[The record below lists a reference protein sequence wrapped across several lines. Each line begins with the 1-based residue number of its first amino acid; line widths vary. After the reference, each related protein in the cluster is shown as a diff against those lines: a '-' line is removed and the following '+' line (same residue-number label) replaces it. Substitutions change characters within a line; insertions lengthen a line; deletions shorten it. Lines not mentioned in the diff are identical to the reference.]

1 MRASSSWIYTN
12 KIVLID
18 DEREDYLAIFKSS
31 AFRGWLQHLS
41 GGKIEGRLSLS
52 ISESIAKYAIPD
64 AIVSMEGISAAE
76 RLDELSVELAE
87 RHNFGL
93 TEVMNWINSPERDDA
108 TVSELR
114 DLMAKIDEDVFVAYG
129 WTDLNP
135 KYEFRPFSG
144 GSVND
149 PWRWA
154 LSDQTLSEVIR
165 RLTELNR
172 QRYEEEV
179 AQGLHGKKKPAAKSR
194 APKAGQKQSA
204 LDLGD
209 LPNF

>member
-1 MRASSSWIYTN
+1 
-12 KIVLID
+12 
-18 DEREDYLAIFKSS
+18 
-31 AFRGWLQHLS
+31 
-41 GGKIEGRLSLS
+41 
-52 ISESIAKYAIPD
+52 
-64 AIVSMEGISAAE
+64 
-76 RLDELSVELAE
+76 
-87 RHNFGL
+87 
-93 TEVMNWINSPERDDA
+93 
-108 TVSELR
+108 
-114 DLMAKIDEDVFVAYG
+114 MAKIEEDVFVAYG